1 MTIQP
6 KQHLGLMGSNPAT
19 GECIAVFATTPLAEE
34 QADLIAAG
42 TMFEC
47 KPLSEVKEAFCEVHP
62 SRRVAECG
70 PSVGRYR
77 DSAIPAWIVMGDGKR
92 YEYAGICGPVVDFA
106 NLAEGQLALAPGL
119 IYQPTAA

>member
-6 KQHLGLMGSNPAT
+6 KQTRGLMGSNPAT
-19 GECIAVFATTPLAEE
+19 GECIAVFATAPAAEE
-34 QADLIAAG
+34 QADLMAAG

-47 KPLSEVKEAFCEVHP
+47 KSLAEVKEAFCEVHA
-62 SRRVAECG
+62 SRRVLERG

-77 DSAIPAWIVMGDGKR
+77 DSEIPAWIEMADGKR
-92 YEYAGICGPVVDFA
+92 YEYVGICGPIVDFT
-106 NLAEGQLALAPGL
+106 NLTVGQLALAPGL